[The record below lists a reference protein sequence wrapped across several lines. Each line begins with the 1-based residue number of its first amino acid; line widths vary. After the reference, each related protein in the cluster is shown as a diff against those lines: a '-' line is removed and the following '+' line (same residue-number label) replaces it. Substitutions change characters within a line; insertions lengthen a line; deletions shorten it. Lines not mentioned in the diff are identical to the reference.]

1 MADVCQGC
9 GELSRKCRCTG
20 KLGLDLRRTPRSPA
34 LEESPTL
41 TDEEIADL
49 HPEWSGSLVTR
60 VRQG

>member
-1 MADVCQGC
+1 M
-9 GELSRKCRCTG
+9 R
-20 KLGLDLRRTPRSPA
+20 DLCVKESWCFAQDEP
-34 LEESPTL
+34 LEEPAEL